1 MSTTYTVGVRV
12 DGNAASFLRATRQ
25 AADATRSMGSAV
37 RSEFARIQQAW
48 NSTQGKLASL
58 GLGVGLVQLQRQSAQ
73 LDKTLTQ
80 VRLTAGM
87 TVKEQEE
94 AYRRVFDLVR
104 REGGVVEDTIGGFN
118 ALIQA
123 GLNYQQAMRTTEAI
137 GPARVVTGASEQV
150 LSSGLTVGAANFN
163 FDLAKAGVAKQML
176 DEMTVAGRLGNAELE
191 NLSDIFSRVAQR
203 AQTAGLS
210 FQGTLAFIEGL
221 SMIEKQPERLATLAD
236 STLRLFTNAKYAKDA
251 EKATG
256 VTFFAR
262 DGSRRN
268 PITVLEELRTRYQ
281 KLTTDAQRFSFVNK
295 AFGQADLD
303 TQRGLSALLG
313 GSGLENIREFEQLIK
328 NAGGTLE
335 RDLPDALNN
344 AVDQSSRLKNTLR
357 EAAEGF
363 ARPINS
369 VLSRLI
375 QYSLDGKEKGGLDLS
390 GEQLLVGGAAAGAGI
405 YAARRFL
412 PSILRGLAGRAGG
425 VGAGVATGKALEAA
439 AGVTPVYVTNWAEM
453 SGGGAG
459 GVGAAAAGAAGAAS
473 GTAMA
478 RMLAAGRMLGG
489 VGLAAAGGWAVGS
502 LISKAIEGTAVSN
515 VIGRGIAKTLS
526 FFGNQE
532 AGTAVRQ
539 EWEAQK
545 AARSQPDKAAVELE
559 RAIRRSEFKGE
570 VMVRVLSAPGVGV
583 DADVMFTN
591 PRIPLRADVGRT
603 NLAAGF

>member
-1 MSTTYTVGVRV
+1 MSTTYIVGVRV

-25 AADATRSMGSAV
+25 AADATKSMGTAV
-37 RSEFARIQQAW
+37 RAEFARVQQAW
-48 NSTQGKLASL
+48 SSTQGKLASL
-58 GLGVGLVQLQRQSAQ
+58 GVGVGLVQLQRQSAQ
-73 LDKTLTQ
+73 LDKTLGQ

-94 AYRRVFDLVR
+94 AYRRIFALLR
-104 REGGVVEDTIGGFN
+104 RNGGVVENTIGGFN
-118 ALIQA
+118 DLIQA
-123 GLNYQQAMRTTEAI
+123 GLNYQQAMSTTEAI

-163 FDLAKAGVAKQML
+163 FDLAKAGVATQML

-256 VTFFAR
+256 VTFFGR
-262 DGSRRN
+262 DGARRN

-313 GSGLENIREFEQLIK
+313 GSGLENIREFEQRIT

-363 ARPINS
+363 ARPVNAAI
-369 VLSRLI
+369 SRLI
-375 QYSLDGKEKGGLDLS
+375 QYGLDDRNKGGLGIS
-390 GEQLLVGGAAAGAGI
+390 GGQMMVGGAVAGAGL
-405 YAARRFL
+405 YAASRFL
-412 PSILRGLAGRAGG
+412 PPLLRSMAGRAGG

-453 SGGGAG
+453 NGGGTG
-459 GVGAAAAGAAGAAS
+459 GVGAAAAGAAGAAG

-515 VIGRGIAKTLS
+515 VIGRGIAKTLG

-532 AGTAVRQ
+532 ASAAVRQ

-545 AARSQPDKAAVELE
+545 AARSQPDKAASELE

>member
-48 NSTQGKLASL
+48 SSTQGKLASL

-375 QYSLDGKEKGGLDLS
+375 QYSLDSQDKGGVGLT
-390 GEQLLVGGAAAGAGI
+390 GGQLIGGAAVGAAGL
-405 YAARRFL
+405 YAASRFL
-412 PSILRGLAGRAGG
+412 PPLLRGLVGRAGG
-425 VGAGVATGKALEAA
+425 LGAGVATGKALEA

-453 SGGGAG
+453 NGGGAG
-459 GVGAAAAGAAGAAS
+459 GVGAAAAGAAGAAGGS
-473 GTAMA
+473 AMA

-489 VGLAAAGGWAVGS
+489 VGLAAAGGWAFGS

>member
-48 NSTQGKLASL
+48 SSTQGKLASL

-375 QYSLDGKEKGGLDLS
+375 QYSLDSQDKGGAGLT
-390 GEQLLVGGAAAGAGI
+390 GGQLIGGAAVGAAGL
-405 YAARRFL
+405 YAASRFL
-412 PSILRGLAGRAGG
+412 PPLLRGLVGRAGG
-425 VGAGVATGKALEAA
+425 LGAGVATGKALEA

-453 SGGGAG
+453 NGGGAG

-489 VGLAAAGGWAVGS
+489 VGLAAAGGWAVGT

-515 VIGRGIAKTLS
+515 VIGRGIAKTLA

-532 AGTAVRQ
+532 AATAVRQ
-539 EWEAQK
+539 EYEAQK
-545 AARSQPDKAAVELE
+545 AARAQPDKAAVELE

-583 DADVMFTN
+583 DADLFYTN
-591 PRIPLRADVGRT
+591 PRIPLRADVGST
-603 NLAAGF
+603 NLGAGY